1 MEKLREMIR
10 EREGTIV
17 LPRIENTLNILLLM
31 CDSKT
36 LSEIT
41 MLVKVARRCCYWCK
55 AWWQGFI

>member
-36 LSEIT
+36 LSEIS
-41 MLVKVARRCCYWCK
+41 MLVKVEDDVINSSLDGK
-55 AWWQGFI
+55 DL

>member
-36 LSEIT
+36 LSEIS
-41 MLVKVARRCCYWCK
+41 MLVKVEDDVINASLDGK
-55 AWWQGFI
+55 DL